1 MPNTHTGTRVYTELP
16 RSSKPP
22 LLLPLASNTR
32 DTRTHRFLDVCFL
45 VVRAHAALR
54 TIPTTPSTH
63 LPPPYL
69 SRHPDALAPDPK
81 LSCSAPC
88 NPLGGDSYYFHFSNS
103 VGGREA
109 SVQHTPPPP
118 STSLPPS
125 LPPFGSSPSPSYLH
139 PLLRWP
145 AEGKISIFI
154 CFFAGY
160 VSLSPSRSYPVLPS
174 PHNST
179 LRLHLRDSLC
189 LAYFLSFSYSFC
201 FFLLL
206 TSIYH
211 FLPRRGAARP
221 RDRRREV
228 KDGGRER
235 ERESVQRGE

>member
-1 MPNTHTGTRVYTELP
+1 M
-16 RSSKPP
+16 
-22 LLLPLASNTR
+22 
-32 DTRTHRFLDVCFL
+32 CFL

-63 LPPPYL
+63 FHRRTSFTTLTPPP
-69 SRHPDALAPDPK
+69 SPASDSK

-118 STSLPPS
+118 STSLPSS
-125 LPPFGSSPSPSYLH
+125 LPPFGPSPSPSYLH

-160 VSLSPSRSYPVLPS
+160 VSLPSPSPRRTPFS
-174 PHNST
+174 PQYHPPPPPFEILSVSRT
-179 LRLHLRDSLC
+179 FFF
-189 LAYFLSFSYSFC
+189 FLSHSSY

-221 RDRRREV
+221 RDRRR
-228 KDGGRER
+228 K
-235 ERESVQRGE
+235 RG